1 MMKITLLAAILLAVP
16 SMAGA
21 QETRSIEI
29 EYTTRG
35 PTDCRPIRTGGQA
48 AGVAVSSIGVGVGA
62 ALIPFGMGGGSDPD
76 STWAKRSPGMLAA
89 GSTIAVVST
98 AGLVW
103 SAVRLAQKRRA
114 KTRQRDACGAP
125 VAFVPGVRW

>member
-1 MMKITLLAAILLAVP
+1 MTKLITMLAIALAVP

-21 QETRSIEI
+21 QDTRPIQI
-29 EYTTRG
+29 EYDTRG

-48 AGVAVSSIGVGVGA
+48 VGVAVSSVGVGLGA
-62 ALIPFGMGGGSDPD
+62 ALIPIGMGGGSDPNSEWANR
-76 STWAKRSPGMLAA
+76 STGAIAA
-89 GSTIAVVST
+89 GATVLALST

-114 KTRQRDACGAP
+114 KARQRDACGAP
-125 VAFVPGVRW
+125 VAFVPGLRW